1 MKLIVVGS
9 QAINEAL
16 PVHHK
21 LVRGKKEYVEID
33 LIGTLSDLSEYAKQ
47 TYPAC
52 TVRHPTEGGKKYF
65 ATTPNR
71 HFIVDGEIAWPGT
84 TGASLLE
91 ILENNPNLCNQ
102 HLTGPEYIWPNLNVL
117 YTIKMSH
124 RFKKNSPHFKKT
136 MDDIL
141 VMRKVGARIP
151 VELSEWFIERQ
162 KETYDYG
169 HPNLKTTKEEFFG
182 RDDIYTYDHDS
193 IHVAL
198 AKRTFDDKPAY
209 DYFKPE
215 GEEVLTSKEMF
226 YDRSFIG
233 RLRATYEESC
243 VLALERS
250 QIPYPNVDRKKSF
263 LMALEKV
270 CTSITSGW
278 FREFSWEN
286 YYSTI
291 ELYDDLTSK
300 GQNYKDI
307 FDKALEA
314 GEILPY
320 K

>member
-1 MKLIVVGS
+1 MGS
-9 QAINEAL
+9 DAIKEAL
-16 PVHHK
+16 PSGFELPRSEK
-21 LVRGKKEYVEID
+21 SYIEID
-33 LIGTLSDLSEYAKQ
+33 LIGTLSDLAEYAKMHECSIR
-47 TYPAC
+47 Y
-52 TVRHPTEGGKKYF
+52 PTERGKKYF
-65 ATTPNR
+65 ATTANR
-71 HFIVDGEIAWPGT
+71 DLILDCEIAWPGS
-84 TGASLLE
+84 TGESLFE
-91 ILENNPNLCNQ
+91 ILREHQ
-102 HLTGPEYIWPNLNVL
+102 HLCHKLTTDEFIWPSINVL

-136 MDDIL
+136 MDDIRI
-141 VMRKVGARIP
+141 MRDAGAVIP
-151 VELSEWFIERQ
+151 EELNEWYIQRQ
-162 KETYDYG
+162 KETYNYG

-198 AKRTFDDKPAY
+198 ARRTFDDKPAY

-215 GEEVLTSKEMF
+215 GEEVLTSQEMF
-226 YDRSFIG
+226 NNRSFIG

-250 QIPYPNVDRKKSF
+250 QVPYPNVDRKKSF

-286 YYSTI
+286 YYAVI
-291 ELYDDLTSK
+291 ELYDELTSK